1 MNHMDDPR
9 LEKRLEKDAE
19 DILEQD
25 MYRRRWQAKDRDAIA
40 LRLQKI
46 VVRECAKPRN

>member
-1 MNHMDDPR
+1 MTHIDDPR
-9 LEKRLEKDAE
+9 LGKRLEKDAE

-40 LRLQKI
+40 LRLKTI
-46 VVRECAKPRN
+46 VVRECAKQRK

>member
-1 MNHMDDPR
+1 MSHMNDPR

-40 LRLQKI
+40 LRLKTI
-46 VVRECAKPRN
+46 VVRECVEQRS